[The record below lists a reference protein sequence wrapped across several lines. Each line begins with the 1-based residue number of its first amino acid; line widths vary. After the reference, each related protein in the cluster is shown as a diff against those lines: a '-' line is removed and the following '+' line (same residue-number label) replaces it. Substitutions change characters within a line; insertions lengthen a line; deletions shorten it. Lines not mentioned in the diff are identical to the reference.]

1 MGAPLTVTIN
11 GVSYTPWMPSEFS
24 FTNSMGQTLSTMS
37 GTLYDKG
44 SALAIPPMWTDM
56 YILDGTTL
64 VRLWGGI
71 LSSRTGRTE
80 NISRYWDI
88 QGQSYG
94 MLLQHTLCYGSFAP
108 GYIYKNNFGQSL
120 VGDLAVI
127 ANLFEKCVVGV
138 KINSDGSVTAG
149 DQTTASEIMVSSEY
163 CQQGTTNLSTVSY
176 IYSYLQEVLQY
187 FCNIIGFDF
196 YIDPYKFL
204 HYYFL
209 PDMPA
214 PFSLSSPDETS
225 LDGLTAIKYRNLK
238 WKEDG
243 TRPANNFVVFGSTVQ
258 SSVQPPFYFA
268 GTGSQTVFS
277 TVPVSPNYL
286 ISGGGTNYA
295 LPVYLNTGTDANPI
309 WVSQVVG
316 IKGVDTLNKYSSSAG
331 GVVQVLFD
339 PANQQ
344 IIFQIAPPALT
355 HAFYIT
361 YVFYYQGGQPVPDDT
376 SIATYGRV
384 FSTRLIAS
392 DANSAMS
399 MQALVNHQDIE
410 FANPLEILTLTV
422 SDVDFP
428 VGNTLRFQVGQ
439 WVPLHNKVLGIDKNY
454 YIHSITTK
462 VKGAQI
468 REYDIELRS
477 FSLE

>member
-1 MGAPLTVTIN
+1 MWADMKIYDG
-11 GVSYTPWMPSEFS
+11 
-24 FTNSMGQTLSTMS
+24 FTN
-37 GTLYDKG
+37 
-44 SALAIPPMWTDM
+44 AL
-56 YILDGTTL
+56 
-64 VRLWGGI
+64 LWGG
-71 LSSRTGRTE
+71 LLTSRTGRTE

-94 MLLQHTLCYGSFAP
+94 MLLQHTLVYGSYPP
-108 GYIYKNNFGQSL
+108 GYIYTNQFGQNL

-138 KINSDGSVTAG
+138 NG
-149 DQTTASEIMVSSEY
+149 DQTTASEIKVSSQY
-163 CQQGTTNLSTVSY
+163 CQQGTTNLSTLNY
-176 IYSYLQEVLQY
+176 IYSYQQEVLQY

-196 YIDPYKFL
+196 YVDPNEYL

-209 PDMPA
+209 PENPA
-214 PFSLSSPDETS
+214 PFALSSPDVTS
-225 LDGLTAIKYRNLK
+225 IGGLTAIKYRNLK

-243 TRPANNFVVFGSTVQ
+243 TRPANNWVIFGSTVQ
-258 SSVQPPFYFA
+258 SAQQPPYYFA
-268 GTGSQTVFS
+268 GNGTQTTFS

-295 LPVYLNTGTDANPI
+295 LPVYLNTGTQANPVWTI
-309 WVSQVVG
+309 EVVG
-316 IKGVDTLNKYSSSAG
+316 IKGIDTLGQNSTGAG

-339 PANQQ
+339 AANQQ
-344 IIFQIAPPALT
+344 LVFQTAPPAFT
-355 HAFYIT
+355 NAFYIA
-361 YVFYYQGGQPVPDDT
+361 YVFYYQGGQPVPDNT
-376 SIATYGRV
+376 SISTYGRV

-399 MQALVNHQDIE
+399 MQALVNHQDID
-410 FANPLEILTLTV
+410 FANPLQILTLTV
-422 SDVDFP
+422 SDKDFP
-428 VGNTLRFQVGQ
+428 AGNSNRFQVGQ
-439 WVPLHNKVLGIDKNY
+439 WVPLHNQVLDSLNTGTYVSPTWTSQTGGIDGNF

-462 VKGAQI
+462 VKGAQV